1 MAGLPA
7 EEAIEIFNV
16 LTRTLP
22 SDVQQISRWEWR
34 LRTLS
39 RRRPGDLTIRVAHL
53 ESLLLLGR
61 ASEALETAEKLWPY
75 RQAMGS
81 EQLQTFFSQLFH
93 LGNYDKALSVAEE
106 ITRRGEESQVPNWVG
121 AHLQIQW
128 AMGNFKG
135 FCQLLDIIPPE
146 MTKGWTKLRDEIRE
160 AGIEPYFLRRQE
172 IVREETFGK
181 QTLQAHLLAP
191 EIEIGIVLAH
201 YVYIDSSYEDRTLL
215 EDRIRDR
222 IERLFREDSQPES
235 LHWELISEVI
245 VPITAAW
252 PRHKDLEVSAA

>member
-7 EEAIEIFNV
+7 EEAVEIFNV

-39 RRRPGDLTIRVAHL
+39 RRRPGDLTFRVAHL

-128 AMGNFKG
+128 A
-135 FCQLLDIIPPE
+135 
-146 MTKGWTKLRDEIRE
+146 
-160 AGIEPYFLRRQE
+160 
-172 IVREETFGK
+172 
-181 QTLQAHLLAP
+181 
-191 EIEIGIVLAH
+191 
-201 YVYIDSSYEDRTLL
+201 
-215 EDRIRDR
+215 
-222 IERLFREDSQPES
+222 
-235 LHWELISEVI
+235 
-245 VPITAAW
+245 
-252 PRHKDLEVSAA
+252 